1 MELCT
6 EGSLHN
12 ILENPENGHGLSE
25 QDFFDV
31 LRDVGKFAA
40 SVHFTFYALNRN

>member
-12 ILENPENGHGLSE
+12 ILEHPENGHGLNE
-25 QDFFDV
+25 ADFFDV
-31 LRDVGKFAA
+31 LRDVGESRDNFAIKH
-40 SVHFTFYALNRN
+40 SYHS